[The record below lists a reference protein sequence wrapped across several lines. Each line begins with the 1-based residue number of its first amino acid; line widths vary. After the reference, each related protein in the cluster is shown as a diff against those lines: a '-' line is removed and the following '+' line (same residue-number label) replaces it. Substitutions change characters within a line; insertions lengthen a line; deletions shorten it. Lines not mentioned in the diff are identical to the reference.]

1 MANYSATTPSFTGIR
16 GTMGSGGSFNSSS
29 GSASKSSSGAYGG
42 IVSGLGQIASGL
54 INAKR
59 IGDTANFNS
68 QMLDLDKRLIKLASG
83 LRIKQIRE
91 QAMSLFSTQRSRF
104 AKSGLAIEGGQA
116 AVMAESLKQ
125 SELDVIYEEINADLG
140 VGAISTQQSMISMKA
155 RSAQMDE
162 YINIGSSILGNI
174 SKYKGR

>member
-1 MANYSATTPSFTGIR
+1 
-16 GTMGSGGSFNSSS
+16 
-29 GSASKSSSGAYGG
+29 
-42 IVSGLGQIASGL
+42 
-54 INAKR
+54 
-59 IGDTANFNS
+59 
-68 QMLDLDKRLIKLASG
+68 
-83 LRIKQIRE
+83 
-91 QAMSLFSTQRSRF
+91 
-104 AKSGLAIEGGQA
+104 
-116 AVMAESLKQ
+116 MAESLKQ

>member
-1 MANYSATTPSFTGIR
+1 MW
-16 GTMGSGGSFNSSS
+16 GTQGVF
-29 GSASKSSSGAYGG
+29 SGASRSSLNTASNTNIGGGGGVGAYAG
-42 IVSGLGQIASGL
+42 IVSDLGQIATGL

-59 IGDTANFNS
+59 GRDTANFNT
-68 QMLDLDKRLIKLASG
+68 QMLDLDKRLARLSAKV
-83 LRIKQIRE
+83 RIKQIRE
-91 QAMSLFSTQRSRF
+91 RAMSLFSTQRAGF
-104 AKSGLAIEGGQA
+104 ARAGLAIEGGQA

-125 SELDVIYEEINADLG
+125 SELDAIFEEINVELG
-140 VGAISTQQSMISMKA
+140 ESAIGTQQRIIQSDA